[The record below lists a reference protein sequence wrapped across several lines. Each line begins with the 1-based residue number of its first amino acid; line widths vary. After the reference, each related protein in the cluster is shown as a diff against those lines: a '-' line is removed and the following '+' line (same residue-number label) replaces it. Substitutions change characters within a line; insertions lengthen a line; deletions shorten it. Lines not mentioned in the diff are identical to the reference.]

1 MTGTETTAVS
11 ELDATSKAAGA
22 AVPEGAASSSPASS
36 GSASASPS
44 STTSSTGPLLEPEF
58 LHKLEQLELVS
69 KRIFVGRMKGE
80 RKSKRRG
87 SSVEFAEHRNYTVG
101 DDMRHI
107 DWNVYGRL
115 DKLFLKLFLEE
126 EDLHVYAVLD
136 TSLSMDFGTP
146 TKLRYGKQVAA
157 ALAFI
162 GLCNHDRILVD
173 TFSARLERGLHGIR
187 GRSQM
192 WRIVQYLDQ
201 LKATGASD
209 LTTAA
214 REFAIRHAG
223 KGVVVVISDFLDK
236 RGYQEALR
244 YLLARNMDIYVIQV
258 MSQEEIDPTYVGDLR
273 LVDCEDDE
281 IAEITVKRAPSIKRY
296 KENLNAFVGGTGQG
310 VVHAAGDHVH
320 IFTSN
325 QYPFDKLI
333 LNYLRKRGL
342 VK

>member
-1 MTGTETTAVS
+1 MAAPAAQHTPSRTEPS
-11 ELDATSKAAGA
+11 R
-22 AVPEGAASSSPASS
+22 PSSSATP
-36 GSASASPS
+36 
-44 STTSSTGPLLEPEF
+44 PLLDPEF

-69 KRIFVGRMKGE
+69 RRIFVGRMKGE

-101 DDMRHI
+101 DDLRHI

-115 DKLFLKLFLEE
+115 DRLFLKLFLEE
-126 EDLHVYAVLD
+126 EDLHVYTLLD

-157 ALAFI
+157 ALSFI
-162 GLCNHDRILVD
+162 GLVNHDRILVD
-173 TFSARLERGLHGIR
+173 TFSARLDQGLHGIR

-192 WRIVQYLDQ
+192 WRVVQYLEQLEAIGQSD
-201 LKATGASD
+201 LKA
-209 LTTAA
+209 AA

-236 RGYQEALR
+236 HGYQEALR
-244 YLLARNMDIYVIQV
+244 YLLARNMDIYVVQIL
-258 MSQEEIDPTYVGDLR
+258 SQEEVQPELVGDLR
-273 LVDCEDDE
+273 LVDSEDD
-281 IAEITVKRAPSIKRY
+281 AVADITISAPLLKRY
-296 KENLNAFVGGTGQG
+296 KDSLTAFVGGLKEWCTQRGITY
-310 VVHAAGDHVH
+310 
-320 IFTSN
+320 IFTTN

-333 LNYLRKRGL
+333 LNYLRERGL